1 MPSFFEPA
9 TGGGGYGFGSD
20 NAVQFR
26 RQNGDFVAR
35 ATFDKK
41 KSNGLTG
48 QLNAYGIDTGSKTYA
63 GDTYAALTRDQWA
76 QYVSTF
82 VPIENQL
89 IQYATDPATVTNAMT
104 EASKDVNSAFDA
116 QQGSTQRRLAG
127 LGVTLDADQQKA
139 QQRSYGLSRSLA
151 DVGAQ
156 NTAGELTRQRQ
167 QAIIGNPAPQ
177 GGQPIMPGG

>member
-1 MPSFFEPA
+1 MGAFFAPA
-9 TGGGGYGFGSD
+9 NGDRT
-20 NAVQFR
+20 QFQH
-26 RQNGDFVAR
+26 QNGDYLFGAL
-35 ATFDKK
+35 FGGK
-41 KSNGLTG
+41 KSSGLTG
-48 QLNAYGIDTGSKTYA
+48 QLNQYGIDTGSKTYA

-89 IQYATDPATVTNAMT
+89 IKYATDPATVDNAMS
-104 EASKDVNSAFDA
+104 EASSDVNKAYDA

-127 LGVTLDADQQKA
+127 LGVNLDADQQKA

-167 QAIIGNPAPQ
+167 QSIIGNPAPQ
-177 GGQPIMPGG
+177 GGQPIMQGG